1 MRHPLLL
8 LGFFTVFVSPIIA
21 QTDFYNLEEE
31 QIYRPGNKY
40 NTWSFTAGYGPVTY
54 YTDVIDY
61 ALLPSHHWK
70 FGPTLMLSK
79 QFGRPWS
86 IDAQFTTADMYGE
99 KNKRY
104 FYGNFM
110 DFTLNLNVSINQLV
124 LFGPIRDK
132 WNIYGKIGLG
142 LNYFRARQRNI
153 ETDAW
158 MTVADIYDGTPGYPS
173 PYGWLP
179 SDYLA
184 IGYNRNGG
192 EPVDKQSR
200 RDELVIPIGMGVEYR
215 INKSFDVGVELTLRN
230 MNQDNLDVNMT
241 GADNDSYMHT
251 AFTLTYKIGKKD
263 KRHALWTYKDFM
275 LDYERDRLKDPLAQ
289 RLDSLRQQ
297 LDNLAA
303 NDSSVTDTTVITRE
317 TVVRRQDM
325 AASVFFD
332 FDKSQITTRSHKVLA
347 HVAKFMNENPQ
358 TRMMVQGYCD
368 ERGSD
373 AYNVK
378 LSQRRCDAVVDVL
391 VKDYGLNA
399 SRFETEPRGET
410 GLLSDTKKLS
420 PRGIHLANRRVDIFL
435 INP

>member
-1 MRHPLLL
+1 MRHLLL
-8 LGFFTVFVSPIIA
+8 IA
-21 QTDFYNLEEE
+21 GLLLIAEFSSLAQIDFYNLEEE
-31 QIYRPGNKY
+31 QLYRPGNKY
-40 NTWSFTAGYGPVTY
+40 NTWSLTAGYGPVTY

-61 ALLPSHHWK
+61 TLLPSHHWK

-142 LNYFRARQRNI
+142 LNYFRSRQRNI
-153 ETDAW
+153 TTDDW

-179 SDYLA
+179 TDYLA
-184 IGYNRNGG
+184 IGYNRRGG
-192 EPVDKQSR
+192 EPVEKTSRQS
-200 RDELVIPIGMGVEYR
+200 ELVIPIGLGVEYR
-215 INKSFDVGVELTLRN
+215 INKSFDAGVELTLRN
-230 MNQDNLDVNMT
+230 LNQDNLDVNMT

-251 AFTLTYKIGKKD
+251 AFTLTYKIGKKN

-275 LDYERDRLKDPLAQ
+275 LDYERDRLQDPLAQ

-297 LDNLAA
+297 LDDLAA
-303 NDSSVTDTTVITRE
+303 NDSSITDTTIIHRE
-317 TVVRRQDM
+317 TIVRRDAL

-332 FDKSQITTRSHKVLA
+332 FDKSQILPRSQKVLA
-347 HVAKFMNENPQ
+347 GVAKFMQENENA
-358 TRMMVQGYCD
+358 RMLVQGYCD

-378 LSQRRCDAVVDVL
+378 LSQRRCNAVVDVL
-391 VKDYGLNA
+391 VNDFGIDP
-399 SRFETEPRGET
+399 SRFETEPRGEED
-410 GLLSDTKKLS
+410 LLSDTKKLS
-420 PRGIHLANRRVDIFL
+420 PRGIHLVNRRVDIFM